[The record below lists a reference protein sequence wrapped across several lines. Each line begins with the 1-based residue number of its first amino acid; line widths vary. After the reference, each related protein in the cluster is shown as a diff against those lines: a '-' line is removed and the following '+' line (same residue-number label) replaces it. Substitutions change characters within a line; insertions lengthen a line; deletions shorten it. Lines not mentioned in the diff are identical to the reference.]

1 MVLEAATD
9 DEDPFAAD
17 SGAPTTVPRVCG
29 AREMTTTHWRRSERA
44 WGWLLALLAAVA
56 LPAALAAHEVRPAYL
71 ELTEVSAGRFEVLWK
86 QPVLADAEPGLVRRL
101 PLRPAFPARC
111 REAGRALPE
120 LTAAALLE
128 RWTID
133 CGADGLGAEPIEIAG
148 LPRTLTDVLLRVRFA
163 DGASVD
169 HLLRPEAPRV
179 VVSPEGGGGMA
190 VPAYLRLGVE
200 HLLFGFDH
208 ILFVIGLMFL
218 VRRPLQLVQVV
229 TAFTAAHSITL
240 ALSTLGVVTLSQR
253 PVEAVIALSI
263 LYLAV
268 ELARGAGRD
277 HHTNGA
283 GAFTDAGGAD
293 RDQHASGAGAFT
305 SAGGAGRDRHASGAG
320 GSAGAGFSLAR
331 SPWAIAFGFGLLHG
345 FGFAGALADI
355 GLPEQARAMALL
367 LFNVGV
373 EIGQLMVVGVLLT
386 LLYGL
391 RVRRVPV
398 PATVALAPIVVMGT
412 VSAYWFVE
420 RVLSMITPIR

>member
-1 MVLEAATD
+1 MKTD
-9 DEDPFAAD
+9 PRRERRAPGWMLPLL
-17 SGAPTTVPRVCG
+17 GA
-29 AREMTTTHWRRSERA
+29 
-44 WGWLLALLAAVA
+44 LALLGGGA
-56 LPAALAAHEVRPAYL
+56 LTSGLAAHEVRPAYL

-86 QPVLADAEPGLVRRL
+86 QPVLADAGPGLVRRL
-101 PLRPAFPARC
+101 PLAPAFPAHC

-120 LTAAALLE
+120 LTASALLE

-133 CGADGLGAEPIEIAG
+133 CGAEGLGDAPIEIAG
-148 LPRTLTDVLLRVRFA
+148 LPRTLTDVLLRVRFV
-163 DGASVD
+163 GGESVD

-179 VVSPEGGGGMA
+179 AVSPEAGGGMA

-208 ILFVIGLMFL
+208 ILFVVGLMFL

-268 ELARGAGRD
+268 ELARGAGR
-277 HHTNGA
+277 A
-283 GAFTDAGGAD
+283 VGAD
-293 RDQHASGAGAFT
+293 G
-305 SAGGAGRDRHASGAG
+305 ASGAG
-320 GSAGAGFSLAR
+320 GPGDERSSLAR

-373 EIGQLMVVGVLLT
+373 EIGQLMIVGVLLA

-391 RVRRVPV
+391 RLRRVPL
-398 PATVALAPIVVMGT
+398 PAVAVQAPIVVMGT

-420 RVLSMITPIR
+420 RVLSMVPPIR

>member
-1 MVLEAATD
+1 MKTE
-9 DEDPFAAD
+9 P
-17 SGAPTTVPRVCG
+17 GRG
-29 AREMTTTHWRRSERA
+29 RRPQ
-44 WGWLLALLAAVA
+44 GWMLALLGAAA
-56 LPAALAAHEVRPAYL
+56 FPSALAAHEVRPAYL

-101 PLRPAFPARC
+101 PLRPAFPAHC

-133 CGADGLGAEPIEIAG
+133 CGPGGMGAEPIEIAG
-148 LPRTLTDVLLRVRFA
+148 LPRTLTDVLLRVRFV

-208 ILFVIGLMFL
+208 ILFVVGLMFL

-240 ALSTLGVVTLSQR
+240 ALSTLGVLTLSQR

-268 ELARGAGRD
+268 ELARGAGRA
-277 HHTNGA
+277 A
-283 GAFTDAGGAD
+283 GAGGAD
-293 RDQHASGAGAFT
+293 GAGGASGTGGADG
-305 SAGGAGRDRHASGAG
+305 AGGAGGAG
-320 GSAGAGFSLAR
+320 DASRAIGAGNAGGAAGSDRGGSSLAR
-331 SPWAIAFGFGLLHG
+331 SPWTIAFGFGLLHG

-373 EIGQLMVVGVLLT
+373 EIGQLMVVGVLLA
-386 LLYGL
+386 LLYWL
-391 RVRRVPV
+391 RVGR
-398 PATVALAPIVVMGT
+398 VALPAAAVQAPIVVMGA
-412 VSAYWFVE
+412 VSAYWFLE
-420 RVLSMITPIR
+420 RVLSMVPPIR

>member
-1 MVLEAATD
+1 MKTH
-9 DEDPFAAD
+9 
-17 SGAPTTVPRVCG
+17 PRRG
-29 AREMTTTHWRRSERA
+29 SRFP
-44 WGWLLALLAAVA
+44 GWMLPLLSA
-56 LPAALAAHEVRPAYL
+56 AALSAPAAAHEVRPAYL
-71 ELTEVSAGRFEVLWK
+71 ELTEVSAGRFDVLWK

-101 PLRPAFPARC
+101 PLRPTFPAQC

-133 CGADGLGAEPIEIAG
+133 CGAEGLGDAPIEITG
-148 LPRTLTDVLLRVRFA
+148 LPRTLTDVLLRVRFV
-163 DGASVD
+163 DGAAVD

-179 VVSPEGGGGMA
+179 AVSPETGGGMA

-208 ILFVIGLMFL
+208 ILFVVGLMFL

-240 ALSTLGVVTLSQR
+240 ALSTLGVLTLSQR

-268 ELARGAGRD
+268 ELARGAGR
-277 HHTNGA
+277 A
-283 GAFTDAGGAD
+283 VGAD
-293 RDQHASGAGAFT
+293 GAVGTAGPASGA
-305 SAGGAGRDRHASGAG
+305 S
-320 GSAGAGFSLAR
+320 SLAR
-331 SPWAIAFGFGLLHG
+331 SPWVIAFGFGLLHG

-373 EIGQLMVVGVLLT
+373 EIGQLMVVGVLLAV
-386 LLYGL
+386 LYGL
-391 RVRRVPV
+391 RARQVPL
-398 PATVALAPIVVMGT
+398 PAVLVQAPIVLMGT
-412 VSAYWFVE
+412 VSAYWFLE
-420 RVLSMITPIR
+420 RVLSLLPAL

>member
-1 MVLEAATD
+1 MTMANHPPRGRRLRGWVLLLLGAA
-9 DEDPFAAD
+9 
-17 SGAPTTVPRVCG
+17 
-29 AREMTTTHWRRSERA
+29 
-44 WGWLLALLAAVA
+44 A
-56 LPAALAAHEVRPAYL
+56 LPSTLAAHEVRPAYL

-101 PLRPAFPARC
+101 PLRPAFPAQC

-133 CGADGLGAEPIEIAG
+133 CGGEGLGGAPIEIAG

-208 ILFVIGLMFL
+208 ILFVVGLMFL

-240 ALSTLGVVTLSQR
+240 ALSTLGVLTLSQR

-268 ELARGAGRD
+268 ELARGAGGAGRD
-277 HHTNGA
+277 HHANGA
-283 GAFTDAGGAD
+283 GALTAAG
-293 RDQHASGAGAFT
+293 S
-305 SAGGAGRDRHASGAG
+305 AGRDRHGSGAG
-320 GSAGAGFSLAR
+320 GPADAGFSLAR
-331 SPWAIAFGFGLLHG
+331 SPWTIAFGFGLLHG

-373 EIGQLMVVGVLLT
+373 EIGQLMVVCVLLA

-391 RVRRVPV
+391 RVGRVPV
-398 PATVALAPIVVMGT
+398 PAAVALAPIVVMGT

-420 RVLSMITPIR
+420 RVLSMVPPIR

>member
-1 MVLEAATD
+1 MKTD
-9 DEDPFAAD
+9 P
-17 SGAPTTVPRVCG
+17 GRG
-29 AREMTTTHWRRSERA
+29 RRTQ
-44 WGWLLALLAAVA
+44 GWMLALLGAAA
-56 LPAALAAHEVRPAYL
+56 FPSALAAHEVRPAYL
-71 ELTEVSAGRFEVLWK
+71 ELNEVSAGRFEVLWK

-101 PLRPAFPARC
+101 PLRPAFPAHC

-133 CGADGLGAEPIEIAG
+133 CGPGGMGAEPIEIAG

-169 HLLRPEAPRV
+169 QLLRPEAPRV

-208 ILFVIGLMFL
+208 ILFVVGLMFL

-240 ALSTLGVVTLSQR
+240 ALSTLGVLTLSQR

-268 ELARGAGRD
+268 ELARGAGR
-277 HHTNGA
+277 A
-283 GAFTDAGGAD
+283 AAAGGAD
-293 RDQHASGAGAFT
+293 GAG
-305 SAGGAGRDRHASGAG
+305 GASGAG
-320 GSAGAGFSLAR
+320 GADGAGGASGAGGTDEGASGAGGASRAVGAGNAGGTAGSGGGGSSLAR

-373 EIGQLMVVGVLLT
+373 EIGQLMVVGVLLA

-391 RVRRVPV
+391 RVGR
-398 PATVALAPIVVMGT
+398 VALPAAAVQAPIVVMGA
-412 VSAYWFVE
+412 VSAYWFLE
-420 RVLSMITPIR
+420 RVLSMVPPIR

>member
-1 MVLEAATD
+1 M
-9 DEDPFAAD
+9 
-17 SGAPTTVPRVCG
+17 R
-29 AREMTTTHWRRSERA
+29 
-44 WGWLLALLAAVA
+44 GWALALLGAAVI
-56 LPAALAAHEVRPAYL
+56 PSVLAAHEVRPAYL

-101 PLRPAFPARC
+101 PLRPAFPAQC
-111 REAGRALPE
+111 RETDRALPE

-133 CGADGLGAEPIEIAG
+133 CGDAGLADAPIEIAG

-163 DGASVD
+163 DGVSVD
-169 HLLRPEAPRV
+169 RLLRPEAPRV
-179 VVSPEGGGGMA
+179 VVSPVGGGGMA

-208 ILFVIGLMFL
+208 ILFVVGLMFL

-240 ALSTLGVVTLSQR
+240 ALSTLGLLTLSQR

-268 ELARGAGRD
+268 ELARGAGE
-277 HHTNGA
+277 A
-283 GAFTDAGGAD
+283 GGAGGAD
-293 RDQHASGAGAFT
+293 RG
-305 SAGGAGRDRHASGAG
+305 RHASGASG
-320 GSAGAGFSLAR
+320 PGGAGFSLAR

-373 EIGQLMVVGVLLT
+373 EIGQLMVVGVLLA

-398 PATVALAPIVVMGT
+398 PAAVVLAPIVVMGT

-420 RVLSMITPIR
+420 RVLSMIPPIR

>member
-1 MVLEAATD
+1 MKTH
-9 DEDPFAAD
+9 
-17 SGAPTTVPRVCG
+17 PRPG
-29 AREMTTTHWRRSERA
+29 SRLR
-44 WGWLLALLAAVA
+44 GWMPALLAAAA

-101 PLRPAFPARC
+101 PLRPAFPAHC

-120 LTAAALLE
+120 LTAAALIE

-133 CGADGLGAEPIEIAG
+133 CGDAGLANAPIEIAG
-148 LPRTLTDVLLRVRFA
+148 LPRTLTDVLLRVRFV
-163 DGASVD
+163 DGEAVD

-179 VVSPEGGGGMA
+179 VVSPESGGGMA

-208 ILFVIGLMFL
+208 ILFVVGLMFL

-268 ELARGAGRD
+268 ELARGAGRAVGAD
-277 HHTNGA
+277 GASGFA
-283 GAFTDAGGAD
+283 GASAAHGASRAHGTSGD
-293 RDQHASGAGAFT
+293 DASGAHAT
-305 SAGGAGRDRHASGAG
+305 SGAGRPGDQRSP
-320 GSAGAGFSLAR
+320 LAR

-373 EIGQLMVVGVLLT
+373 EIGQLMIVGVLLA

-391 RVRRVPV
+391 RIRRAPL
-398 PATVALAPIVVMGT
+398 PAVVVQAPIVVMGT
-412 VSAYWFVE
+412 VSAWWFLE
-420 RVLSMITPIR
+420 RVLSMVPAR

>member
-1 MVLEAATD
+1 MKTD
-9 DEDPFAAD
+9 PRRERR
-17 SGAPTTVPRVCG
+17 AP
-29 AREMTTTHWRRSERA
+29 
-44 WGWLLALLAAVA
+44 GWLLPLLGALA
-56 LPAALAAHEVRPAYL
+56 LPAGLAAHEVRPAYL

-101 PLRPAFPARC
+101 PLAPAFPAHC

-120 LTAAALLE
+120 LTASALLE

-133 CGADGLGAEPIEIAG
+133 CGAEGLGDAPIEIAG
-148 LPRTLTDVLLRVRFA
+148 LPRTLTDVLLRVRFV
-163 DGASVD
+163 DGESVD

-179 VVSPEGGGGMA
+179 AVSPEASGGMA

-208 ILFVIGLMFL
+208 ILFVVGLMFL

-268 ELARGAGRD
+268 ELARDAGR
-277 HHTNGA
+277 
-283 GAFTDAGGAD
+283 
-293 RDQHASGAGAFT
+293 ASGARGAT
-305 SAGGAGRDRHASGAG
+305 APGDGRS
-320 GSAGAGFSLAR
+320 SLAR
-331 SPWAIAFGFGLLHG
+331 SPWVIAFGFGLLHG

-373 EIGQLMVVGVLLT
+373 EIGQLMIVGVLLA

-391 RVRRVPV
+391 RLRRVPL
-398 PATVALAPIVVMGT
+398 PAVAVQAPIVVMGT

-420 RVLSMITPIR
+420 RVLSMVPPIR

>member
-1 MVLEAATD
+1 MKTH
-9 DEDPFAAD
+9 
-17 SGAPTTVPRVCG
+17 PR
-29 AREMTTTHWRRSERA
+29 RRSRFP
-44 WGWLLALLAAVA
+44 GWMLPLLSAAVLSA
-56 LPAALAAHEVRPAYL
+56 PAAAHEVRPAYL

-101 PLRPAFPARC
+101 PLRPVFPAHC
-111 REAGRALPE
+111 RETGRALPE

-133 CGADGLGAEPIEIAG
+133 CGAEGLGAEPIEIAG

-163 DGASVD
+163 DGVSVD

-240 ALSTLGVVTLSQR
+240 ALSTLGVLTLSQR

-283 GAFTDAGGAD
+283 GAFTNAGGAD

-305 SAGGAGRDRHASGAG
+305 QRGRCRPRPTRERGGRPHRRGLLPGAFPVGHRVRVRPAARVRLRGGAGRHRPPR
-320 GSAGAGFSLAR
+320 AGAGDGPAAVQRRGRNRAVDGRRRPARLAVR
-331 SPWAIAFGFGLLHG
+331 APRPEG
-345 FGFAGALADI
+345 AGARGRRAGADLRH
-355 GLPEQARAMALL
+355 GHRLRLL
-367 LFNVGV
+367 
-373 EIGQLMVVGVLLT
+373 
-386 LLYGL
+386 
-391 RVRRVPV
+391 VRGEGAVDDSANPLVPR
-398 PATVALAPIVVMGT
+398 PRG
-412 VSAYWFVE
+412 
-420 RVLSMITPIR
+420 R

>member
-1 MVLEAATD
+1 
-9 DEDPFAAD
+9 
-17 SGAPTTVPRVCG
+17 
-29 AREMTTTHWRRSERA
+29 MTMKTHPQQGSRLL
-44 WGWLLALLAAVA
+44 GWMLPLLAAVA
-56 LPAALAAHEVRPAYL
+56 LPSVLAAHEVRPAYL
-71 ELTEVSAGRFEVLWK
+71 ELTEVSPGRFEVLWK

-101 PLRPAFPARC
+101 PLRPAFPAHC

-128 RWTID
+128 RWTVD
-133 CGADGLGAEPIEIAG
+133 CGAVGLGGAPIEIAG
-148 LPRTLTDVLLRVRFA
+148 LPRTLTDVLLRVRFD

-179 VVSPEGGGGMA
+179 VVSPDGGGGMA

-208 ILFVIGLMFL
+208 ILFVVGLMFL

-240 ALSTLGVVTLSQR
+240 ALSTLGVLTLSQR

-268 ELARGAGRD
+268 ELARGAG
-277 HHTNGA
+277 A
-283 GAFTDAGGAD
+283 GRAD
-293 RDQHASGAGAFT
+293 RGHHGTGAKGPD
-305 SAGGAGRDRHASGAG
+305 S
-320 GSAGAGFSLAR
+320 AGFSLAR

-373 EIGQLMVVGVLLT
+373 EIGQLMVVGVLLA

-391 RVRRVPV
+391 RARRVPV
-398 PATVALAPIVVMGT
+398 PAAVALAPIYVMGT

-420 RVLSMITPIR
+420 RVLSMMPPIR

>member
-1 MVLEAATD
+1 MKTD
-9 DEDPFAAD
+9 PRRERR
-17 SGAPTTVPRVCG
+17 AP
-29 AREMTTTHWRRSERA
+29 
-44 WGWLLALLAAVA
+44 GWLLPLLGALA
-56 LPAALAAHEVRPAYL
+56 LPAGLAAHEVRPAYL

-101 PLRPAFPARC
+101 PLAPAFPAHC

-120 LTAAALLE
+120 LTASALLE

-133 CGADGLGAEPIEIAG
+133 CGAEGLGDAPIEIAG
-148 LPRTLTDVLLRVRFA
+148 LPRTLTDVLLRVRFV
-163 DGASVD
+163 DGESVD

-179 VVSPEGGGGMA
+179 AVSPETGGGMA

-208 ILFVIGLMFL
+208 ILFVVGLMFL

-268 ELARGAGRD
+268 ELARDAGR
-277 HHTNGA
+277 
-283 GAFTDAGGAD
+283 
-293 RDQHASGAGAFT
+293 ASGARGAT
-305 SAGGAGRDRHASGAG
+305 APGDGRS
-320 GSAGAGFSLAR
+320 SLAR

-373 EIGQLMVVGVLLT
+373 EIGQLMIVGVLLA

-391 RVRRVPV
+391 RLRRVSL
-398 PATVALAPIVVMGT
+398 PAVALQAPIVVMGT
-412 VSAYWFVE
+412 VAAFWFLE
-420 RVLSMITPIR
+420 RVLSMVPPIR

>member
-1 MVLEAATD
+1 MLTLL
-9 DEDPFAAD
+9 
-17 SGAPTTVPRVCG
+17 GA
-29 AREMTTTHWRRSERA
+29 
-44 WGWLLALLAAVA
+44 LA
-56 LPAALAAHEVRPAYL
+56 LPATLAAHEVRPAYL

-101 PLRPAFPARC
+101 PLRPTFPAQC

-133 CGADGLGAEPIEIAG
+133 CGAEGLGHAPVEIAG
-148 LPRTLTDVLLRVRFA
+148 LPRTLTDVLLRVRFV
-163 DGASVD
+163 DGAAVD

-208 ILFVIGLMFL
+208 ILFVVGLMFL

-268 ELARGAGRD
+268 ELARGAGRAD
-277 HHTNGA
+277 GAGAAAGAVDANGA
-283 GAFTDAGGAD
+283 GDANGVGDAD
-293 RDQHASGAGAFT
+293 GVGD
-305 SAGGAGRDRHASGAG
+305 ASGAG
-320 GSAGAGFSLAR
+320 GTNGTLGTGRTGGAGGASGVAGSGPGDSSLAR

-373 EIGQLMVVGVLLT
+373 EIGQLMVVGVLLV

-391 RVRRVPV
+391 RAGR
-398 PATVALAPIVVMGT
+398 VALPAAAVQAPIVVMGA
-412 VSAYWFVE
+412 VSAYWFLE
-420 RVLSMITPIR
+420 RVLSMVPPIR

>member
-1 MVLEAATD
+1 MKTD
-9 DEDPFAAD
+9 PE
-17 SGAPTTVPRVCG
+17 GG
-29 AREMTTTHWRRSERA
+29 RRIQ
-44 WGWLLALLAAVA
+44 GWMLALFGAAA
-56 LPAALAAHEVRPAYL
+56 LPFALAAHEVRPAYL

-86 QPVLADAEPGLVRRL
+86 QPVLADAEPGSVRRL

-133 CGADGLGAEPIEIAG
+133 CGAGGIGAEPIEIAG
-148 LPRTLTDVLLRVRFA
+148 LPRTLTDVLLRVRFV

-179 VVSPEGGGGMA
+179 VVSPEAGGGMA

-208 ILFVIGLMFL
+208 ILFVVGLMFL

-268 ELARGAGRD
+268 ELARGAG
-277 HHTNGA
+277 GA
-283 GAFTDAGGAD
+283 HGAGGASGTSGTS
-293 RDQHASGAGAFT
+293 RAIGAGDANRAGGG
-305 SAGGAGRDRHASGAG
+305 AGGASRAVGAG
-320 GSAGAGFSLAR
+320 NAGEAAGSDRRGSSLAR

-373 EIGQLMVVGVLLT
+373 EIGQLMVVGVLLA

-391 RVRRVPV
+391 RIGR
-398 PATVALAPIVVMGT
+398 VALPAAAVQAPIVVMGA
-412 VSAYWFVE
+412 VSAYWFLE
-420 RVLSMITPIR
+420 RVLSMVPPIR

>member
-1 MVLEAATD
+1 MKTH
-9 DEDPFAAD
+9 
-17 SGAPTTVPRVCG
+17 PRRG
-29 AREMTTTHWRRSERA
+29 RRLR
-44 WGWLLALLAAVA
+44 GWMPALLAAVA

-101 PLRPAFPARC
+101 PLRPAFPAHC

-133 CGADGLGAEPIEIAG
+133 CGDAGLANAPIEIAG
-148 LPRTLTDVLLRVRFA
+148 LPRTLTDVLLRVRFV
-163 DGASVD
+163 DGEAVD

-179 VVSPEGGGGMA
+179 VVSPESGGGMA

-208 ILFVIGLMFL
+208 ILFVVGLMFL

-268 ELARGAGRD
+268 ELARGAGR
-277 HHTNGA
+277 A
-283 GAFTDAGGAD
+283 VGAD
-293 RDQHASGAGAFT
+293 GASGFDGASAAHGASRAHATSGDDASGAHAT
-305 SAGGAGRDRHASGAG
+305 SGDGRPGDQRSY
-320 GSAGAGFSLAR
+320 LAR

-373 EIGQLMVVGVLLT
+373 EIGQLMIVGVLLA

-391 RVRRVPV
+391 RVRRAPL
-398 PATVALAPIVVMGT
+398 PAVVVQAPIYVMGT
-412 VSAYWFVE
+412 VSAWWFLE
-420 RVLSMITPIR
+420 RVLSMVPAR

>member
-1 MVLEAATD
+1 MKTH
-9 DEDPFAAD
+9 
-17 SGAPTTVPRVCG
+17 PRRG
-29 AREMTTTHWRRSERA
+29 SRFP
-44 WGWLLALLAAVA
+44 GWMLPLLSA
-56 LPAALAAHEVRPAYL
+56 AALSAPAAAHEVRPAYL
-71 ELTEVSAGRFEVLWK
+71 ELTEVSAGRFDVLWK

-101 PLRPAFPARC
+101 PLRPAFPAHC

-133 CGADGLGAEPIEIAG
+133 CGDAGLGTEPIGIAG
-148 LPRTLTDVLLRVRFA
+148 LPRTLTDVLLRVRFV
-163 DGASVD
+163 DGAAVD

-179 VVSPEGGGGMA
+179 AVSPERGGGMA

-208 ILFVIGLMFL
+208 ILFVVGLMFL

-240 ALSTLGVVTLSQR
+240 ALSTLGVLTLSQR

-268 ELARGAGRD
+268 ELARGAGR
-277 HHTNGA
+277 A
-283 GAFTDAGGAD
+283 VGAD
-293 RDQHASGAGAFT
+293 GAVGTAGPASPET
-305 SAGGAGRDRHASGAG
+305 SVRPSRGRR
-320 GSAGAGFSLAR
+320 GS
-331 SPWAIAFGFGLLHG
+331 IAFGFGLLHG

-373 EIGQLMVVGVLLT
+373 EIGQLMVVGVLLAV
-386 LLYGL
+386 LYGL
-391 RVRRVPV
+391 RARQVPL
-398 PATVALAPIVVMGT
+398 PAVVVQAPIVLMGT
-412 VSAYWFVE
+412 VSAYWFLE
-420 RVLSMITPIR
+420 RVLSLLPALVMIGTQMRGCAGS

>member
-1 MVLEAATD
+1 MTMKTHPQQGSRLLGWVL
-9 DEDPFAAD
+9 P
-17 SGAPTTVPRVCG
+17 
-29 AREMTTTHWRRSERA
+29 
-44 WGWLLALLAAVA
+44 LLAAVA
-56 LPAALAAHEVRPAYL
+56 IPSALAAHEVRPAYL

-86 QPVLADAEPGLVRRL
+86 QPVLTDAEPGMVRRL

-111 REAGRALPE
+111 RETGRALPE

-133 CGADGLGAEPIEIAG
+133 CGAEGLGTEPIEITG

-179 VVSPEGGGGMA
+179 VVSPDGGGGMA

-208 ILFVIGLMFL
+208 ILFVVGLMFL

-268 ELARGAGRD
+268 ELARGTDGTD
-277 HHTNGA
+277 HDRHANGA
-283 GAFTDAGGAD
+283 GAFA
-293 RDQHASGAGAFT
+293 
-305 SAGGAGRDRHASGAG
+305 SAGGTGRDHHASRAG
-320 GSAGAGFSLAR
+320 GSAGVGFSLAR

-373 EIGQLMVVGVLLT
+373 EIGQLMVVGVLLA

-391 RVRRVPV
+391 RARRVPV
-398 PATVALAPIVVMGT
+398 PAAVALAPIYVMGT
-412 VSAYWFVE
+412 VSTYWFIE
-420 RVLSMITPIR
+420 RVLSMVPPIR